1 MSSDLNEA
9 LKIAME
15 VLKDWRVI
23 VITVAMILVISFTK
37 YITSYHK
44 KKPKKSKKKKAPVQP
59 VAAPPSDSE
68 KKSDETETGS
78 QKNH

>member
-1 MSSDLNEA
+1 MSSDFNEA

-44 KKPKKSKKKKAPVQP
+44 KKPTKFKKKKVPVQPVVAPPSKKKKK
-59 VAAPPSDSE
+59 SEEIETDSPE
-68 KKSDETETGS
+68 
-78 QKNH
+78 NY